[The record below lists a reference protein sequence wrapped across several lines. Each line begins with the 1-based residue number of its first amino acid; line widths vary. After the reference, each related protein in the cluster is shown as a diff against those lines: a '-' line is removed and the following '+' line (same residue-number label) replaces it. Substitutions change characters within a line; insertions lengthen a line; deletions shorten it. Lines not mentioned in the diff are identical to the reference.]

1 MIKSILITGGTGSFG
16 NEFVKTILSK
26 FKNIK
31 RLIIFSRDEQKQF
44 QMAQDYPGKKYPMI
58 RFFIGDVRNKDRLR
72 RALEGIDCVVH
83 AAALKHVPTEN
94 IIQ

>member
-16 NEFVKTILSK
+16 NEYVKTILSK

-44 QMAQDYPGKKYPMI
+44 QMAQDYPGKKI
-58 RFFIGDVRNKDRLR
+58 S
-72 RALEGIDCVVH
+72 
-83 AAALKHVPTEN
+83 
-94 IIQ
+94 Q